1 MRAEE
6 EEEKTAAK
14 TLQAHG
20 DAAESSK
27 KKKNRKGFDPFTSAS
42 EVNHQQFHRF
52 REMVL
57 RKAGIFCLSF

>member
-1 MRAEE
+1 MRAEG

-14 TLQAHG
+14 TLHTHG
-20 DAAESSK
+20 NAAESSK
-27 KKKNRKGFDPFTSAS
+27 KSRKGFDPFTSVS

-52 REMVL
+52 REKVL

>member
-14 TLQAHG
+14 TLQTHG
-20 DAAESSK
+20 DAAESS

-52 REMVL
+52 REKVF
-57 RKAGIFCLSF
+57 RKAGIFSLSF